1 MTLDDDQIV
10 RQAYQIGEDTDLPT
24 TTHVKGGPR

>member
-10 RQAYQIGEDTDLPT
+10 RQAYQIDEDTDLLT
-24 TTHVKGGPR
+24 TTHVKGGSR